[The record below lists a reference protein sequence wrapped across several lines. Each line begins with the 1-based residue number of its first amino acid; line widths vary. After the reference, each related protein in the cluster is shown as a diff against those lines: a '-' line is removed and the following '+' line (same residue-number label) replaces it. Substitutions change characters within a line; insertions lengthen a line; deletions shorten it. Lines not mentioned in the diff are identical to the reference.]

1 MNELLLVLGKT
12 ILAVAEAVGWLA
24 VGLAVGL
31 GLLGFLGFLVYLG
44 FLGLGVL
51 IGVRP
56 NMNCYVTEPLEL
68 KKLRKVTI

>member
-1 MNELLLVLGKT
+1 MNELLLVLGET
-12 ILAVAEAVGWLA
+12 ILAVAQAVGW
-24 VGLAVGL
+24 LAVGL